1 MNTFTRR
8 IIDYVALA
16 LILGALVLLFGLL
29 SDRFLTAA
37 TFTSIANRI
46 PPLALLATGMTLVL
60 ITGGIDL
67 SVGSVLA
74 LAGSVAGV
82 LLVDQHWPLPAALA
96 AAVAVGVL
104 AGLANGG
111 LTVAFKVPSFI
122 VTLGMLEIARGL
134 SFWVA
139 DSQTKYLEGSLEWLA
154 SPLGGVPVSPSFLL
168 ALTAIAAGHIV
179 LTRTVLGRKITA
191 VGTNE
196 AATRL
201 AGVDPRP
208 IKLITFS
215 IAGALAGLAAICHVA
230 RLGASDPNAGTGMEL
245 SAIAA
250 AVIGGTSL
258 SGGRGSVLC
267 TFLGVLIMATLEAGL
282 AQVGVSEP
290 VKRVVTGGVI
300 VIAVIADGI
309 RKRL

>member
-1 MNTFTRR
+1 MNSFTRR
-8 IIDYVALA
+8 LIDYTA
-16 LILGALVLLFGLL
+16 LILILAGLILLFGCL

-37 TFTSIANRI
+37 TFSSIANRI

-60 ITGGIDL
+60 ICGGIDL

-74 LAGSVAGV
+74 LSGSVAGV
-82 LLVDQHWPLPAALA
+82 LIVDQHWPLPAALA
-96 AAVAVGVL
+96 AALAVGIL
-104 AGLANGG
+104 SGLFNGSI
-111 LTVAFKVPSFI
+111 LVAFKVPSFI

-139 DSQTKYLEGSLEWLA
+139 DSQTKYLGGSVEWLA
-154 SPLGGVPVSPSFLL
+154 SPLGSLPVSPAFLI
-168 ALTAIAAGHIV
+168 AIGVIAAGHLL

-201 AGVDPRP
+201 AGIDPRP
-208 IKLITFS
+208 IKLFTFAL
-215 IAGALAGLAAICHVA
+215 AGALAGLAAICHIA

-282 AQVGVSEP
+282 AQAGVSEP
-290 VKRVVTGGVI
+290 VKRIVTGGVI
-300 VIAVIADGI
+300 VLAVIADGI
-309 RKRL
+309 RKRI